1 MYVFCMCK
9 SKSVCLSLCLFL
21 SSLCMAAVF
30 SRLGPN
36 LACGILILFRVSSR
50 VLLQINRVMPLTND
64 CLTVPTNNPVS
75 IPFRDAFSKNM
86 HQSLFLQLSVSSFH
100 QC

>member
-1 MYVFCMCK
+1 MCFVCVK
-9 SKSVCLSLCLFL
+9 ANLSVCLCVCFSVPYTWLQFSADLDLIWHVASLY
-21 SSLCMAAVF
+21 SL
-30 SRLGPN
+30 
-36 LACGILILFRVSSR
+36 RVSSL

-86 HQSLFLQLSVSSFH
+86 HQSLSVSSFH